1 MSSVNSDEYGA
12 DEFDRDLAAGQPVE
26 LVVNVKRV
34 PRGPTPLYTVSSG
47 RGSRVANAALKSSQ
61 GYPSEPTSFR
71 QGVSRQGRLA
81 RGGPS

>member
-47 RGSRVANAALKSSQ
+47 RGSRVANAALKSS
-61 GYPSEPTSFR
+61 TSREVFSGFR
-71 QGVSRQGRLA
+71 TPATANL
-81 RGGPS
+81 